1 MQHTPCKLKLWLFRP
16 VSPTYVDMV
25 TVMAG
30 NLVDHSSLLLLRYSV
45 LHIDKGLSDS
55 PVRFGD
61 QLQVGCLDV
70 PTDSIYLLCYYF
82 DIGETQ
88 DLLLSVLFGCG
99 MGWLSNVGEVLLQYR
114 VKNSIRVGVGLEGL
128 P

>member
-1 MQHTPCKLKLWLFRP
+1 
-16 VSPTYVDMV
+16 MV